1 MRIISGFLGKRRLKL
16 PNNMRLRP
24 TTDQAKEGLF
34 NILSNRYYFEELKVL
49 DLFSGTG
56 SIAFE
61 FISRG
66 VQSVSIVEKNLIHF
80 KFITNVKKE
89 LELNNL
95 ETYKA
100 DVFKYLEYNT
110 EEFQLVFADPPYDLE
125 TLNEIPDILFS
136 GNHLTEDGIFILE
149 HSENNDFSEHPHYLE
164 MRRYGKVHFSFFGNN
179 TKEEDISIK

>member
-1 MRIISGFLGKRRLKL
+1 MRIISGFLGKRRLNL

-56 SIAFE
+56 SIALE

-66 VQSVSIVEKNLIHF
+66 VQSVTIVEKNIVHF
-80 KFITNVKKE
+80 KFITGIKKD
-89 LELNNL
+89 LNLSNL

-110 EEFQLVFADPPYDLE
+110 EEFQLIFADPPYDLE
-125 TLNEIPDILFS
+125 NLEEIPDILFS
-136 GNHLTEDGIFILE
+136 RNHLAENGIFILE
-149 HSENNDFSEHPHYLE
+149 HSGNNDFSEHQHFSE
-164 MRRYGKVHFSFFGNN
+164 MRRYGKVHFSFFEKK
-179 TKEEDISIK
+179 TKQE